1 MGMNQERSL
10 KSVVDAVWCGTAL
23 PRVKRNIGKRIKRNA
38 KDIVEGARNEEEEGS
53 LMVKS
58 VWQAARHSTT
68 HMCVLSISLR
78 VV

>member
-53 LMVKS
+53 LNNGQKCMASGK
-58 VWQAARHSTT
+58 T
-68 HMCVLSISLR
+68 
-78 VV
+78 